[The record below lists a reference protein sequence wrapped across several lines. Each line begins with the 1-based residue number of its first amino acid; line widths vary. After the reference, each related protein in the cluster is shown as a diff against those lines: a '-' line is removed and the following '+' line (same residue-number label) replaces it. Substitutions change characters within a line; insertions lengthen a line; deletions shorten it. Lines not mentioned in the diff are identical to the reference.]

1 VVRYRLHGE
10 IEYGKFREALDI
22 WKQLAELSVK
32 RGWPKLTVWSPV
44 VGQGNIMIVEADYPD
59 MATWERVN
67 IEFMS
72 DSEVMGLFRQTAA
85 YVTQGT
91 SYDELLSAAPD
102 LA

>member
-1 VVRYRLHGE
+1 MVRYRLHGE
-10 IEYGKFREALDI
+10 IEYGKFREALEI
-22 WKQLAELSVK
+22 WKQIAELSVK

-44 VGQGNIMIVEADYPD
+44 VGQGNIMIIEADYPD

-67 IEFMS
+67 GEFLS
-72 DSEVMGLFRQTAA
+72 DAEVMGLFRQTAA
-85 YVTQGT
+85 YVTQGS